1 MIYSP
6 PEKYMQFYNALRG
19 HVQRVTERRDHM
31 TLEQQLAE
39 LEDFEL
45 FLSGQVSTLLI
56 DKMKLRDQIRER
68 DDRESAP
75 DNQGEGSVG

>member
-1 MIYSP
+1 MYQP
-6 PEKYMQFYNALRG
+6 PEKYVQYYNAIRG
-19 HVQRVTERRDHM
+19 HVMRVTERRDHM

-56 DKMKLRDQIRER
+56 DKMKLRDQIREQR
-68 DDRESAP
+68 DNESAP
-75 DNQGEGSVG
+75 DEQGDESV

>member
-1 MIYSP
+1 MYQP
-6 PEKYMQFYNALRG
+6 PDKYVQYYNAIRG
-19 HVQRVTERRDHM
+19 HVMRVTERRDHM

-56 DKMKLRDQIRER
+56 DKMKLRDQIREQR
-68 DDRESAP
+68 DNESAP
-75 DNQGEGSVG
+75 DEQGDESV